1 MLAEVDSHAVQ
12 VVVHDLRVHAVL
24 ELRAVLLLDLL
35 DVWHVACF
43 VGRDPVSVDSV
54 LHLALIIKLFK
65 LLLDNE

>member
-1 MLAEVDSHAVQ
+1 MLAEVHSHAVQ
-12 VVVHDLRVHAVL
+12 VIVHDLRVHTIL
-24 ELRAVLLLDLL
+24 KLRAKLLFNFL

-43 VGRDPVSVDSV
+43 VGRDPVSINSV